1 MIMNSSITRTT
12 CLMLTMALLASQNA
26 MALKVYQW
34 TDAEG
39 VVHYSDTPPPDDASS
54 AINEIE
60 MVNLAGNDADS
71 DEYSI
76 VNQLERM
83 TAWRRQA
90 EEDRRAWKQ
99 LELEEERLALEQ
111 QASRPSADIS
121 TDTFYPNTYYP
132 LVYSYPYPVNFPRY
146 TKQLGHGHR
155 FPGLH
160 FGMGS
165 HGHHGQVTT
174 GFYQYK

>member
-1 MIMNSSITRTT
+1 
-12 CLMLTMALLASQNA
+12 MLTMALLASQNA

-34 TDAEG
+34 TDEEG
-39 VVHYSDTPPPDDASS
+39 VVHFSDTPPQDDASP

-60 MVNLAGNDADS
+60 LFNYAGDDADS

-99 LELEEERLALEQ
+99 LQLEEERLALERKTYQ
-111 QASRPSADIS
+111 PVAAIS
-121 TDTFYPNTYYP
+121 TDTYYPVTYYP
-132 LVYSYPYPVNFPRY
+132 QVYNYPYPVNFPRY
-146 TKQLGHGHR
+146 TNR
-155 FPGLH
+155 
-160 FGMGS
+160 
-165 HGHHGQVTT
+165 HGHHFPHHHFGIGNKGRHGQLTS
-174 GFYQYK
+174 GYYQLK